1 MLVFLLSRKHMR
13 TSHNLLNTVKEIPAD
28 AVVVSHQLM
37 IRAGLIRKLA
47 AGLYTWL
54 PLGLRVL
61 RKVEAIVREEM
72 DKAGALEVLMPA
84 LQPAELWQETG
95 RWEKYGP
102 ELARLK
108 DRHDRDFCLGPTHEE
123 IITDL
128 ARNEIKSYK
137 QLPITY
143 YQIQTKFRDEIRPR
157 FGVMRCREFIMKD
170 AYSFHLSQESLNETY
185 AVMHQVYTTIFT
197 RFGLKFRAVIA
208 DSGSIGGAVS
218 HEFHVLAESGEDAIA
233 FSDGSDYAANIEK
246 AEAVMPEAF
255 RHPATAELTLIDT
268 PTQHSIE
275 EVSSFFKVA
284 SKDVLKTLFVQREGG
299 EYVALLLR
307 GDHTAN
313 ETKLNKLGVIT
324 PLIFPS
330 DQELHDILSG
340 NTNIRSA
347 EGRSGRPE
355 SIIQQ
360 QIREE
365 HRRDT
370 LRNDFEKVAGSLGPI
385 GLNIPI
391 IADRSVIAMSDFICG
406 ANIPGKH
413 FTGVNWERDLPLPT
427 QIEDIRTVVEG
438 DISPDG
444 QGKIHIARG
453 IEVGHIFQLGTKY
466 SAAMKAGIIN
476 EEGKSQTMIMGCYGI
491 GISRVVA
498 SSIEQNHDSRGIIW
512 PASLA
517 PFQVALCPMNMHKS
531 ERLKTAAEQL
541 YQDMLKAGIEVLFDD
556 RKVRAGFMFSDME
569 LIGIPHCIII
579 SDRGMEAGFV
589 EYKSRIAQQN
599 EEIPLDQVMD
609 FLRTKLAQNAV

>member
-1 MLVFLLSRKHMR
+1 MR
-13 TSHNLLNTVKEIPAD
+13 TTQFPLNTVKEIPAD

-72 DKAGALEVLMPA
+72 NKAGALEVLMPA

-137 QLPITY
+137 QLPINY

-170 AYSFHLSQESLNETY
+170 AYSFHLTQESLQETY
-185 AVMHQVYTTIFT
+185 EVMHRTYTTIFS

-218 HEFHVLAESGEDAIA
+218 HEFHVLADSGEDAIA
-233 FSDGSDYAANIEK
+233 FSDASDYAANIEK
-246 AEAVMPEAF
+246 AEAIIPSEV
-255 RHPATAELTLIDT
+255 RATATSEFKQVAT
-268 PTQHSIE
+268 PGQHSIE
-275 EVSSFFKVA
+275 EISKFFDISTDKC
-284 SKDVLKTLFVQREGG
+284 LKTLIVKG
-299 EYVALLLR
+299 EDNNLIALLLR
-307 GDHTAN
+307 GDHELNPIKAEKIDGIASPLTFAN
-313 ETKLNKLGVIT
+313 DAEIFETCACKPGSIGPFNLK
-324 PLIFPS
+324 
-330 DQELHDILSG
+330 
-340 NTNIRSA
+340 IR
-347 EGRSGRPE
+347 
-355 SIIQQ
+355 
-360 QIREE
+360 
-365 HRRDT
+365 
-370 LRNDFEKVAGSLGPI
+370 
-385 GLNIPI
+385 I
-391 IADRSVIAMSDFICG
+391 IADRSVITMSDFVCG
-406 ANIPGKH
+406 ANQDGQH
-413 FTGVNWERDLPLPT
+413 FSGVNWERDLPLPDEV
-427 QIEDIRTVVEG
+427 QDIRMVVAG
-438 DISPDG
+438 DPSPDG
-444 QGKIHIARG
+444 NGKIHIARG

-466 SAAMKAGIIN
+466 SESMKAGVIN
-476 EEGKSQTMIMGCYGI
+476 EEGKNQTMIMGCYGI

-498 SSIEQNHDSRGIIW
+498 SSIEQSHDARGIIW

-517 PFQVALCPMNMHKS
+517 PFQVAICPMNMHKS
-531 ERLKTAAEQL
+531 ERLKATTEKL
-541 YQDMLKAGIEVLFDD
+541 YQEMLNTGIDVLLDD

-569 LIGIPHCIII
+569 LIGIPHCVII
-579 SDRGMEAGFV
+579 SDRGLESGMV
-589 EYKSRIAQQN
+589 EYKSRTDSQN
-599 EEIPLDQVMD
+599 EEVALDQIIA
-609 FLRTKLAQNAV
+609 FLLAKVNKN